1 MDNYQS
7 YVHKSR
13 YARYLPELQ
22 RRETWE
28 ETVDRYVGFFSDK
41 LDAKTQERVRTAIIN
56 MDVMPSMRAM
66 MTAGK
71 ALDRDNVAGFNC
83 SYIPIDSPRSFDELM
98 YILLCGTGVG
108 FSVERQYITKLPEV
122 SEDFHPTDTII
133 HVADSKI
140 GWAKAFRELISLLY
154 SGQVPSWDT
163 STIRPAG
170 APLKTFGGRASGP
183 EPLLELFKF
192 TVELFKEASGR
203 KLNSIECHDLCCKV
217 AQVVVVGGVRR
228 SALISLSNLTDDRL
242 RRAKHGQ
249 WWLDEPQ
256 RALANNSV
264 CYTEKPDFEAFMN
277 EWVALY
283 ESKSGER
290 GMFSR
295 VASQKQAAKNGRR
308 GKKVKLTLE
317 DGSTVTI
324 PYNQRVGSKVTS
336 ELKVGDS
343 YDKEV
348 KITNI
353 EVFEEEHDYG
363 TNPCSEIIL
372 RPYGFCNL
380 SEVVVRPE
388 DTLETL
394 QEKVE
399 IASILGTLQSTLTNF
414 RYLRKVWKN
423 NTEEECLLGVSL
435 TGILDNEVLSS
446 PEGCTDSWFDCEE
459 TLPLEEVLQALKQT
473 AIDTNKKWAKKL
485 GVNQSTAIT
494 CVKPSGTVSQLVDSA
509 SGIHGR
515 FAPYY
520 IRRVRADAR
529 DPLCQVLQDAG
540 VPSEVDVT
548 SPTTM
553 VFSFP
558 KKAPE
563 GSVMASEQSGMDQL
577 RLWKIYQD
585 HWCEHKPSITVYYKD
600 EEFLEIG
607 NWLYN
612 NFDDVSGV
620 SFLPYSEHTYDQ
632 APYEAISEEAYED
645 MLKTFPTEFNW
656 DIVEGTD
663 VTEGAQSLA
672 CVGNSCEIV

>member
-1 MDNYQS
+1 M
-7 YVHKSR
+7 
-13 YARYLPELQ
+13 
-22 RRETWE
+22 
-28 ETVDRYVGFFSDK
+28 
-41 LDAKTQERVRTAIIN
+41 
-56 MDVMPSMRAM
+56 
-66 MTAGK
+66 
-71 ALDRDNVAGFNC
+71 
-83 SYIPIDSPRSFDELM
+83 
-98 YILLCGTGVG
+98 
-108 FSVERQYITKLPEV
+108 
-122 SEDFHPTDTII
+122 
-133 HVADSKI
+133 
-140 GWAKAFRELISLLY
+140 
-154 SGQVPSWDT
+154 
-163 STIRPAG
+163 
-170 APLKTFGGRASGP
+170 
-183 EPLLELFKF
+183 
-192 TVELFKEASGR
+192 
-203 KLNSIECHDLCCKV
+203 
-217 AQVVVVGGVRR
+217 
-228 SALISLSNLTDDRL
+228 
-242 RRAKHGQ
+242 
-249 WWLDEPQ
+249 
-256 RALANNSV
+256 
-264 CYTEKPDFEAFMN
+264 
-277 EWVALY
+277 
-283 ESKSGER
+283 
-290 GMFSR
+290 
-295 VASQKQAAKNGRR
+295 
-308 GKKVKLTLE
+308 
-317 DGSTVTI
+317 
-324 PYNQRVGSKVTS
+324 
-336 ELKVGDS
+336 
-343 YDKEV
+343 

-353 EVFEEEHDYG
+353 EVLEEEHDYG

-435 TGILDNEVLSS
+435 TGILDNETMSGSEDDWDTVKRFMGSS
-446 PEGCTDSWFDCEE
+446 AFKEPTTDTGEYLPEA
-459 TLPLEEVLQALKQT
+459 LESLKQT

-577 RLWKIYQD
+577 RLWKTYQD

-632 APYEAISEEAYED
+632 APYEAISKEAYEA
-645 MLKTFPTEFNW
+645 MLKEFPTEFNW

-672 CVGNSCEIV
+672 CVGNTCEIV